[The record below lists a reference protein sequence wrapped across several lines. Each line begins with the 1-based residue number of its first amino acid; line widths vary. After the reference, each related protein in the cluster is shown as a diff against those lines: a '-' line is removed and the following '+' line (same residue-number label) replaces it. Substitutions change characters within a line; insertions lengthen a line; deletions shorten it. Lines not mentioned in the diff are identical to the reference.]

1 MKLKVKAMSGGA
13 KLPTRGTKLAGGLD
27 LYCLCDTLLDKRSRK
42 VCTGIAV
49 EIPAGY
55 VGLIQTRSS
64 ATLRGITVFSTVIDA
79 DYRGE
84 LFITA
89 KADDLTL
96 ITRGERIAQLV
107 ILPLPMFEPE
117 WADGLSETERGAGG
131 YGSTGV

>member
-1 MKLKVKAMSGGA
+1 MKLKVKSLRDGA
-13 KLPTRGTKLAGGLD
+13 KLPTRGTELAGGLD
-27 LYCLCDTLLDKRSRK
+27 LYCHWDTLIDKRPQR
-42 VCTGIAV
+42 VPTAIAV

-64 ATLRGITVFSTVIDA
+64 SALKGITVFTTVVDA

-96 ITRGERIAQLV
+96 ITRGQRIAQLV
-107 ILPLPMFEPE
+107 LLPLPVFEPE
-117 WADGLSETERGAGG
+117 WADELSETERGTGG